1 MPNVKPLTNI
11 EVQNINRPGLHA
23 DGNGLYL
30 RVLKD
35 YDPSID
41 RKAKKSWIFRYSMNK
56 KAHMMGLGPLRD
68 VSLAEARELAG
79 ECRKLVRKGL
89 DPIADRQEEK
99 AHFTAKQARAMTF
112 EECAKQYIQA
122 QREGWKNAKHASQWE
137 NTLASY
143 VFPKIGSLPVNEVN
157 APLIKSILDP
167 IWHEKTETASRVR
180 SRIENILDWATSLD
194 LRHGDNPAAWSRM
207 KHHFPSKNKV
217 QKTKSHP
224 ALPFEA
230 IDEFMPQLRV
240 KDTVSARAL
249 EFLILTAART
259 GEVINATF
267 DEFDQASGIWS
278 IPGERMKAKRDHRVP
293 LSPAALK
300 IINATAS
307 TATCQFVFP
316 GRNGK
321 SPISNMAMLKMLKEE
336 FDPRL
341 TVHGFRSTF
350 TDWARERTD
359 YQRDVVEMAL
369 AHTIKD
375 KTEAAYR
382 RGDLLDKRRLLMED
396 WAKYCDTAPRAGNVT
411 STLSHKNG

>member
-11 EVQNINRPGLHA
+11 EVQNIIRPGLHA

-79 ECRKLVRKGL
+79 ECRKLVRRGL
-89 DPIADRQEEK
+89 DPILHRHEQK
-99 AHFTAKQARAMTF
+99 ALSAAKQVKAMTF
-112 EECAKQYIQA
+112 EECAHRFIQA

-137 NTLASY
+137 NTLSSY
-143 VFPKIGSLPVNEVN
+143 VFPKIGSLPVDEVN
-157 APLIKSILDP
+157 ADLIKSILDP

-207 KHHFPSKNKV
+207 KYHFPSKNKIK
-217 QKTKSHP
+217 KTKSHP

-230 IDEFMPQLRV
+230 VDEFMRQLRA

-267 DEFDQASGIWS
+267 DEFDQDSGIWS
-278 IPGERMKAKRDHRVP
+278 IPAERMKAKREQRVP
-293 LSPAALK
+293 LSADALK
-300 IINATAS
+300 IINAAAS
-307 TATCQFVFP
+307 TSTCQFVFP
-316 GRNGK
+316 GRNGR
-321 SPISNMAMLKMLKEE
+321 SPISNMAMLKMLKED
-336 FDPRL
+336 FDPGL

-382 RGDLLDKRRLLMED
+382 RGDLLDKRRFLMED
-396 WAKYCDTAPRAGNVT
+396 WATHCNTEPSSDNVA
-411 STLSHKNG
+411 SIRLRENR